1 MYEQT
6 LYKIL
11 PDHIKPKILKR
22 MNRYKKWEYGY
33 NEEHDIIIISRTGQI
48 GDIYE
53 IQNLKIALPLAND
66 VHVFEENKWTRF
78 DYPKVLKRIKQY
90 LIGENILKTL
100 RKNGMIILMKNLKD
114 VKKDFGMLIKM
125 YLYI

>member
-11 PDHIKPKILKR
+11 KDHIKPKVLKR

-33 NEEHDIIIISRTGQI
+33 NKEHDIVIISKDGTI

-53 IQNLKIALPLAND
+53 IQNLKIACLLYTSPSPRD
-66 VHVFEENKWTRF
+66 RTRSRM
-78 DYPKVLKRIKQY
+78 PSSA
-90 LIGENILKTL
+90 
-100 RKNGMIILMKNLKD
+100 
-114 VKKDFGMLIKM
+114 
-125 YLYI
+125 